1 MVRAPAEW
9 RSTLRRAEALVRLR
23 DRRAIDLL
31 LPALRWRYQTARQRA
46 VKLLARV
53 GPPAVPRLLRTL
65 QGAETATERGGA
77 AEALGLIR
85 DSRSVPRL
93 IRALKDP
100 AMVVRRFS
108 MVALLRL
115 EAMDAIPH
123 VVRLLEDESG
133 GVRVLAAHVL
143 GRFGDPRAVP
153 ALIRALRDPRWYVRQ
168 AAAAAL
174 GGIGDMRAVPALE
187 AAARDPRKA
196 VAKAADA
203 ALRTLRR

>member
-1 MVRAPAEW
+1 ME
-9 RSTLRRAEALVRLR
+9 

-31 LPALRWRYQTARQRA
+31 FPALRWRYQTARQRA
-46 VKLLARV
+46 VKLLERV

-77 AEALGLIR
+77 AEALDLIP

-100 AMVVRRFS
+100 GMVVRRFA

-133 GVRVLAAHVL
+133 GVGMTLCDEIHRAYDQMAVGPVQIGELPEWIRIHGKVAWYVYAGSHRDIGERLADLHAK
-143 GRFGDPRAVP
+143 GPIRQGATPRA
-153 ALIRALRDPRWYVRQ
+153 AGRRIRLRS
-168 AAAAAL
+168 
-174 GGIGDMRAVPALE
+174 
-187 AAARDPRKA
+187 
-196 VAKAADA
+196 
-203 ALRTLRR
+203 